1 MQNRYRTDAHL
12 DLAMDVQKQRAYGRR
27 RIIETDYIKSVDK
40 GGFGAIVSAIFVQND
55 YLPEM
60 ALRMALR
67 QIAELKN
74 DIAESTRVSFCTSY
88 SEVEQAMLADKL
100 AIMMS
105 MEDCIPLYEDLC
117 LLPLF
122 YELGLR
128 FMELAWNRRNMA
140 CTGATFRQDPRRE
153 KSGLSEFGRRLVEN
167 CVRLGIILDVSHINE
182 SGFWDICEHSPKPM
196 IASHSNAAA
205 LTPTERNLSDE
216 QIREISR
223 REGFIGVN
231 GMSFLIAKNEAD
243 ASVELLADHIEHIVS
258 VGGVECVGYGFDFND
273 QVLKYVPLNEQQL
286 VNGQCRDVIKGYG
299 EVDVLEAELLKRG
312 FSEQE
317 LRLIGGENFLRFLKV
332 NF

>member
-27 RIIETDYIKSVDK
+27 RIIETDYMESVDK
-40 GGFGAIVSAIFVQND
+40 GGFGAIVSAIFIQND

-74 DIAESTRVSFCTSY
+74 DIAESTRVAFCTSY
-88 SEVEQAMLADKL
+88 SQVEKAMLDNKL
-100 AIMMS
+100 AILMS
-105 MEDCIPLYEDLC
+105 MEDCIPLNDDLC
-117 LLPLF
+117 LLPLM

-128 FMELAWNRRNMA
+128 FMGLAWNRRNMA
-140 CTGATFRQDPRRE
+140 CTGATFRQDSCRE
-153 KSGLSEFGRRLVEN
+153 KNGLSEFGRRLVQS
-167 CVRLGIILDVSHINE
+167 CVELGIVLDVSHINE
-182 SGFWDICEHSPKPM
+182 AGFWDMCELSSRPM
-196 IASHSNAAA
+196 IASHSNAAK
-205 LTPTERNLSDE
+205 LTPTERNLTDE
-216 QIREISR
+216 QIKEISR

-243 ASVELLADHIEHIVS
+243 ASIELLADHIEHIVS
-258 VGGVECVGYGFDFND
+258 VGGIDCVGYGFDFND

-299 EVDVLEAELLKRG
+299 EVGVLEAELLKRG

-317 LRLIGGENFLRFLKV
+317 LMLIGGKNFLRFLKA